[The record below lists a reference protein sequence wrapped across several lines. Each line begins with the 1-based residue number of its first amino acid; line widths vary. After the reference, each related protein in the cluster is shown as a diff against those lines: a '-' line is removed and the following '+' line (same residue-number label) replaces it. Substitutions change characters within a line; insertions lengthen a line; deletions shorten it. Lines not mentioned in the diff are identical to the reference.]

1 MQDWRKVIVAPQD
14 PVAKVVELLNE
25 EAPHIALVIDP
36 QMKLVGT
43 VTDGDVRRGLIRG
56 LGLEC
61 SVSKIMQ
68 EKPRFVTKKDGRKE
82 ILAQMKALSLL
93 QMPVLDES
101 GVVVGLE
108 TLENLNQK
116 PRYDNPVFLMAGGFG
131 KRLHPLTLNTP
142 KPLLEIANKPI
153 LQSILENF
161 IVDGFHRFYI
171 STHYKA
177 EQLREHFGDGSDW
190 NVDIEYVHEEVP
202 LGTAGALGLLP
213 EQLRK
218 MPLIMMNGDL
228 LIRLN
233 FDRLLQY
240 HEASGGI
247 GTICVREYEI
257 QVPYGVVTP
266 NENSVGEIVEKPI
279 HKVFVNAGIYVL
291 NPEFYNKVEIGQYL
305 DMPELI
311 QDQVGGGAQIN
322 MYPLHERWLDIGRH
336 VDFQLANKEDQSQET
351 QQYDG

>member
-1 MQDWRKVIVAPQD
+1 MGDWRKIVVSPKD
-14 PVAKVVELLNE
+14 SVAKAVELLE
-25 EAPHIALVIDP
+25 KGGLHIVIVVDE
-36 QMKLVGT
+36 QKKLAGT
-43 VTDGDVRRGLIRG
+43 ITDGDVRRGLLRG
-56 LGLEC
+56 
-61 SVSKIMQ
+61 VSMDSSAS
-68 EKPRFVTKKDGRKE
+68 EVMRRDPRFSEKRIDKKA
-82 ILAQMKALSLL
+82 ILARMKSLDL
-93 QMPVLDES
+93 LHMPVVDEG

-108 TLENLNQK
+108 TLQNLTQK
-116 PRYDNPVFLMAGGFG
+116 TRYDNPVFLMAGGFG

-161 IVDGFHRFYI
+161 IADGFYRFYI

-213 EQLRK
+213 EQLRNI
-218 MPLIMMNGDL
+218 PLIMMNGDL
-228 LIRLN
+228 LVRLS

-240 HEASGGI
+240 HEESGGI

-291 NPEFYNKVEIGQYL
+291 NPEIYNKVGIGQYL

-311 QDQVGGGAQIN
+311 QIQVGGGAQIN

-336 VDFQLANKEDQSQET
+336 VDLQWANNQGRSKET
-351 QQYDG
+351 Q